1 MDRLQRLKKPI
12 YLISLP
18 NYFLG
23 FIIPIYA
30 LKLGSNA
37 VEIGMLFSVFSF
49 LSIIMRPLV
58 GKWMDQRGRKKGFI
72 IALVTFTLARLIFL
86 VGRSYIYLFIA
97 RIFQCIAASFFSI
110 SLDAMI
116 SDMSSID
123 DRSKNFGTITQY
135 SSRGAFIGS
144 LIGFT
149 ILFNDI
155 VDDSFKLIFGIYFI
169 TSVLAIHFAV
179 RDVKDSMGEKREV
192 KNTKIAFDKTFTK
205 YLMIIGILSLAN
217 GITAPIFVIYL
228 KEHITKDLGLI
239 SLMFIPGGILA
250 MYLPSKLGKL
260 ADDFGRKK
268 LMVIGLTFE
277 AIITI
282 LMPFTK
288 NYLFFV
294 ILYTLIT
301 FAGLMSIPA
310 QRALVSEITGDNER
324 GRSYGLYHLSLGLG
338 GVFGPLIGGGIYQY
352 INKDL
357 VFYVEGIGLF
367 ITTIFI
373 MLFIKSGRKILNRD
387 MLEIYK

>member
-1 MDRLQRLKKPI
+1 MDKLQRLKKPI
-12 YLISLP
+12 FLISLP

-30 LKLGSNA
+30 LQLGSNA

-49 LSIIMRPLV
+49 FSIIMRPLV
-58 GKWMDQRGRKKGFI
+58 GRWTDKGGRKKGFI
-72 IALVTFTLARLIFL
+72 IGLVTFTLARLIFL

-97 RIFQCIAASFFSI
+97 RIIQCIAASFFSI

-123 DRSKNFGTITQY
+123 DRSKNFGIITQY

-144 LIGFT
+144 FIGFT
-149 ILFNDI
+149 ILFNGI
-155 VDDSFKLIFGIYFI
+155 VDDPFKLIFGIYFI
-169 TSVLAIHFAV
+169 ISVLAVYFAV
-179 RDVKDSMGEKREV
+179 KDVDESIGEKREV
-192 KNTKIAFDKTFTK
+192 KSTKILINKTFIK
-205 YLMIIGILSLAN
+205 YLMIIGVLALAN

-268 LMVIGLTFE
+268 LMVIGLAFE
-277 AIITI
+277 AIFTL
-282 LMPFTK
+282 LMPFARS
-288 NYLFFV
+288 YIFFV
-294 ILYTLIT
+294 VLYALIT

-310 QRALVSEITGDNER
+310 QRALVSEITGDDER

-338 GVFGPLIGGGIYQY
+338 GIFGPLIGGGIYQY

-357 VFYVEGIGLF
+357 VFFVEGVGLF
-367 ITTIFI
+367 LITIFI
-373 MLFIKSGRKILNRD
+373 MFFIKSDNKIPNRD
-387 MLEIYK
+387 MLEI